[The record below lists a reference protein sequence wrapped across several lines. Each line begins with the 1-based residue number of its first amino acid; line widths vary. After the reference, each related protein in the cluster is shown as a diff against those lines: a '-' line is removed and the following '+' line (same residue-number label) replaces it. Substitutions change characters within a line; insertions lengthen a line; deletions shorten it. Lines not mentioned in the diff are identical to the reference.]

1 MPKHVTESKLQ
12 NYYHENY
19 HHSSLIVVT
28 FTFILVLYPLFKHH
42 VITFKSCYNDPS
54 DLYKI
59 RFKLSYCVN
68 KGLKILN
75 FMSGAME
82 N

>member
-1 MPKHVTESKLQ
+1 MCRELWWLWVVPKHVTESKLQ

-19 HHSSLIVVT
+19 HPSRLMDVASA
-28 FTFILVLYPLFKHH
+28 FILVLYPLFKHH

-59 RFKLSYCVN
+59 KFQLAYCVN
-68 KGLKILN
+68 GG
-75 FMSGAME
+75 F
-82 N
+82 